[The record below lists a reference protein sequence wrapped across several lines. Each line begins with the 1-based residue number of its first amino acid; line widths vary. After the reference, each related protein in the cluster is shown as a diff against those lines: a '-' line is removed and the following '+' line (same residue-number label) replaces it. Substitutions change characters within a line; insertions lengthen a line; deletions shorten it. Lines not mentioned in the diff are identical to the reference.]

1 MNSGPSSYLRPRF
14 ARLLQSRQCMRLAES
29 RIYDFG
35 HNSIVSWKYGL
46 SKKSA
51 FLVWRDFNAGDRGL
65 RICTIPR
72 PSCQLDPG
80 EARFGARGSNHSPD
94 DATWWRLN
102 SFEWFYA
109 ASPDGSV
116 MNALFVTRDG
126 DFDNANDGSYSDLRH
141 QRKSKWSSAN
151 DRPRMSSEP
160 NVREQARASHAQP
173 DSHHSHRWN
182 NQYPNWISSLNPKIN
197 QAVRWYATRS

>member
-1 MNSGPSSYLRPRF
+1 MDLVRKALFLCSEIFTLVIAVSGF
-14 ARLLQSRQCMRLAES
+14 AQ
-29 RIYDFG
+29 YPG
-35 HNSIVSWKYGL
+35 
-46 SKKSA
+46 
-51 FLVWRDFNAGDRGL
+51 
-65 RICTIPR
+65 

-182 NQYPNWISSLNPKIN
+182 NQYPKWIYK
-197 QAVRWYATRS
+197 